1 MPEIVG
7 IRFKRTGR
15 LYYFDPNGL
24 SLNIDDWVIVETTK
38 GREIGRVILAPHQV
52 EESELTEP
60 LKPILQVADQASL
73 EKMETFKAKEAEALQ
88 TCRQK
93 VREHDLPMKLLDAEY
108 NFDGSRLTFFFTA
121 EGRVDFRQLV
131 RDLASAFKTRVELRQ
146 VGVRDEARMIGGLGP
161 CGRELC
167 CASFLG
173 DFINVSIK
181 MAKEQD
187 LPLSPNKISGMCGR
201 LLCCLSYESQQYC
214 EAKQRLPHLGDTVQT
229 PEGCGRVVGLNII
242 KDSATVELPS
252 GSTIE
257 LAVAEVKRE
266 PQPEGEARPAK
277 KRRNRKGKR
286 REEDSDD

>member
-7 IRFKRTGR
+7 VRFKRTGR
-15 LYYFDPNGL
+15 VYYFDPNNL
-24 SLNIDDWVIVETTK
+24 PLNVDDWVIVETTK
-38 GREIGRVILAPHQV
+38 GREIGRVIISPRQV

-60 LKPILQVADQASL
+60 LKPILQIADQASL
-73 EKMETFKAKEAEALQ
+73 ERMGVFKAKEADALRV
-88 TCRQK
+88 CRDK
-93 VREHDLPMKLLDAEY
+93 VREHGLPMKLLGAEY
-108 NFDGSRLTFFFTA
+108 NYDGSRLTFFFSS

-161 CGRELC
+161 CGRVLC

-201 LLCCLSYESQQYC
+201 LLCCLSYENQQYC

-229 PEGCGRVVGLNII
+229 PDGCGRVVAINIV
-242 KDSATVELPS
+242 KDSTTVELPS
-252 GSTIE
+252 GSTVE
-257 LAVAEVKRE
+257 LAVSEVKRE
-266 PQPEGEARPAK
+266 AQPEDEARPSK
-277 KRRNRKGKR
+277 KRRSRKGKR
-286 REEDSDD
+286 REEDIGA